1 MLPRIQTTLIS
12 LVIVIWFLVN
22 ISAVSGQSKAATDVL
37 AVVNGKPITQGD
49 LQFLFLSRRIPSD
62 QRATVRDQFLKIL
75 IERQLMREFLASRKA
90 KPSQT
95 ELDEQ
100 VSRITKVIRE
110 SGDDSDTL
118 LAKMGMT
125 RETLREE
132 LALPLTWKSYL
143 RLVVSQQRLRDYYKK
158 HQSQFDGTKVR
169 VSQIFLKLPKDAD
182 EAATQTTETKL
193 RDLKSEIETGKVSF
207 ADAAKNH
214 SESPSKKKGG
224 ETGWITYRGKL
235 PAVVS
240 DVAFALKDGDVSDP
254 IRSSFGMHLVTVT
267 ERKSGDLSLEDVRAI
282 VFNQLAREL
291 WQETVKAQRK
301 KATIDVR

>member
-1 MLPRIQTTLIS
+1 MLPHKLMTAFFII
-12 LVIVIWFLVN
+12 VIVLFAN
-22 ISAVSGQSKAATDVL
+22 ISALFGQAKSAMDVL
-37 AVVNGKPITQGD
+37 AVVNGKQITEGD
-49 LQFLFLSRRIPSD
+49 LEFLFLSRRIPVERR
-62 QRATVRDQFLKIL
+62 QAVRKPFLEIL

-100 VSRITKVIRE
+100 VAQITKVIRD
-110 SGDDSDTL
+110 SGDDPDKL

-132 LALPLTWKSYL
+132 LALPLTWKTYL
-143 RLVVSQQRLRDYYKK
+143 RLVVSQQRLREYFKK

-182 EAATQTTETKL
+182 ESTIQSAEKKL
-193 RDLKSEIETGKVSF
+193 RELKGEMESGKITFTEAANEYSE
-207 ADAAKNH
+207 A
-214 SESPSKKKGG
+214 PSKAMGG
-224 ETGWITYRGKL
+224 DTGWITYRGKL

-240 DVAFALKDGDVSDP
+240 DAAFALKKGEISNP
-254 IRSSFGMHLVTVT
+254 IRSPFGIHLVTVT
-267 ERKSGDLSLEDVRAI
+267 DRQPGDVSLEDARGV

-291 WQETVKAQRK
+291 WQETVKAQRE
-301 KATIDVR
+301 KATIEIR